1 MIEASQPFGKNKWPG
16 AHADPSSQMMLP
28 QKRVDPPATRSYAP
42 IYPLQL
48 RLVDNT
54 GTSFMKTLVLRLMF
68 FAIHEGFNILWLS
81 VIPVVFRFLINT
93 WMLSV
98 ALISVASG
106 AEQAGIIARTPPSCF
121 AVIIEK
127 LLK

>member
-16 AHADPSSQMMLP
+16 AHADPSPLMMLP
-28 QKRVDPPATRSYAP
+28 QKRVDPLATRSYAP

-68 FAIHEGFNILWLS
+68 FAIHEGFNIFVAVRHS
-81 VIPVVFRFLINT
+81 GGVPFLDQ
-93 WMLSV
+93 LF
-98 ALISVASG
+98 G
-106 AEQAGIIARTPPSCF
+106 CCRQR
-121 AVIIEK
+121 
-127 LLK
+127 